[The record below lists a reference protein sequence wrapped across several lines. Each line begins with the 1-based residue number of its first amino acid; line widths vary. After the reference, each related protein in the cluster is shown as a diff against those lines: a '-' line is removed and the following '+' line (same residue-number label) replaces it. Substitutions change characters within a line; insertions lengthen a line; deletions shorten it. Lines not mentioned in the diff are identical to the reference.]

1 MPGPLFHAVVMRLE
15 ETDSAAMVFY
25 LKDAQSLRLFLSDL
39 EFALDH
45 PKQQLTAHQDFR
57 TWAESFQ
64 ALRHSPI
71 ASLSVEYHV
80 KRLQSLYEHR
90 AALYPTSRVPRRAI
104 EESPDWLDYQFDAP
118 GLTDLKHRLPGI
130 DASVVLKTAMAVVN
144 VARTGHTH
152 ALFNN
157 FESGRSRFP
166 FVPESL
172 AAVIVPP
179 STLDAADVNG
189 PVMEGVCNLL
199 AVPRHE
205 SGLALLAHV
214 QADQAL
220 LTRHCHAPL
229 RRVLASL
236 AAQGHGA
243 DAVMIDV
250 HHTQFLSWVPGLL
263 GDYARLRVS
272 RIAIRCA
279 AGLVIVAGVGGP
291 RATTFVCSLRCDVAN
306 YSREETTQF
315 IADVEIVIDR
325 LTSAA
330 YWDEDVGSLCE
341 VWQ

>member
-1 MPGPLFHAVVMRLE
+1 M
-15 ETDSAAMVFY
+15 
-25 LKDAQSLRLFLSDL
+25 RLFLSDL

-57 TWAESFQ
+57 TWAESFK
-64 ALRHSPI
+64 ALRPSTK
-71 ASLSVEYHV
+71 ASLYVEYHLE
-80 KRLQSLYEHR
+80 RLQSLYEHR

-104 EESPDWLDYQFDAP
+104 EESPDGLDYQFDAP

-229 RRVLASL
+229 RRVLAGL
-236 AAQGHGA
+236 VAQGHGA

-291 RATTFVCSLRCDVAN
+291 RATTFGCSLRWDVAN
-306 YSREETTQF
+306 YSREETTRF

-325 LTSAA
+325 LTSAE
-330 YWDEDVGSLCE
+330 YWDEDVGSLVNLVKTQGRFE
-341 VWQ
+341 STMTASGNTPTSTQV